1 LACCAFA
8 VFLLLN
14 LLIPL
19 GLLRRSATS
28 EKQNPVVAWRFQEAG
43 QLSAEAPD
51 ARNRLLRPATVVFA
65 IYLASVGILS
75 LYWLAPGSAHSRDAM
90 TDEQWDAFA
99 ALNVS
104 WCLGS
109 LSDAPDNKLKGVA
122 Q

>member
-1 LACCAFA
+1 MACCAFA
-8 VFLLLN
+8 VFLILN

-19 GLLRRSATS
+19 GLQRRSATS
-28 EKQNPVVAWRFQEAG
+28 EKQNPVVAWRFQDAG
-43 QLSAEAPD
+43 QITTGGPD
-51 ARNRLLRPATVVFA
+51 ARNRLLRPATAVFA
-65 IYLASVGILS
+65 IYLACVAILS
-75 LYWLAPGSAHSRDAM
+75 VYWLESDSAHGRSAM

-109 LSDAPDNKLKGVA
+109 LADAADNNVKGAA